1 MKLSNGKTSSVSR
14 QRLKMYIA
22 GHGHVLLPAR
32 SIFCHNYMRRQLAS
46 LKAERPAINKNNIF
60 LVSELQV
67 ILSSHCLDI
76 CRFGDFPQVHLES
89 RSCCS
94 QGKHSSHDISMQQRW
109 QCSRY
114 CLDSCWGPPYTQSN
128 KSMKRTIKHLKH
140 LPVRNLGRNVFANI
154 IKNSQGMWRA
164 SLHTRALN
172 EC

>member
-46 LKAERPAINKNNIF
+46 LKAERPAINKNDIF

-76 CRFGDFPQVHLES
+76 CRFGDFPQVQLES

-94 QGKHSSHDISMQQRW
+94 QGKHSIMTYQCKNGGSALATVLTAVGDPLHSEQQ
-109 QCSRY
+109 
-114 CLDSCWGPPYTQSN
+114 
-128 KSMKRTIKHLKH
+128 I
-140 LPVRNLGRNVFANI
+140 
-154 IKNSQGMWRA
+154 
-164 SLHTRALN
+164 N
-172 EC
+172 ET

>member
-32 SIFCHNYMRRQLAS
+32 SIFCHNYTRRQLAS

-128 KSMKRTIKHLKH
+128 KSMKRSIT
-140 LPVRNLGRNVFANI
+140 NVKLHQSYGILWDGCLFFWKPPPNI
-154 IKNSQGMWRA
+154 NWV
-164 SLHTRALN
+164 N
-172 EC
+172 